1 MRPISALFSAILS
14 IALLLVVCAPA
25 SSQGL
30 GNEMTIKG
38 RILISGLT
46 SLDGEAT
53 VTVTYSGDTA
63 ISAREAIFNAFDDSS
78 DQWMGSGE
86 VKYFLETLSAQMVGK
101 IVWGFTIDSTT
112 NFTQKTDSY
121 IADHTSGLV
130 NTNWE
135 ATDPISF
142 TFSFSGSGSMSDREI
157 EAGEGLYE
165 ALSLSMAAATT
176 TETATGFMHDGWCA
190 IDLRVSAF
198 IIGSFSSPHLSE
210 GDMSSVRTPLGDIMW
225 YSFSGDASA
234 LNAIDDRVTY
244 RSFSLMD
251 NQQIAFAVLLIC
263 LLLILRIPTRDF
275 DKFEKLHPKKFRKY
289 AKSLPVVWI
298 SAIALAAVGVVLC
311 LLPFLFAFSSPN
323 TFLFAGYLYLV
334 LPLTVVAEHFIS
346 KFMYGRAALNI
357 PDESSV
363 EVKQAMMEPETK
375 EGEWLCKSCYMP
387 IEETLDIFQCSCG
400 ATMHVKC
407 AERAQTCPL
416 CGTVLFPQLTR
427 SIECRACG
435 ETFLYSGSE
444 DGYSIQC
451 TKCGAFQEQV
461 APGKN
466 YLVVDQDP
474 HNAFA
479 MIRALGKTD
488 RQAMCLTTQ
497 FPGKVRSDYDM
508 ESVEIKWF
516 SDSTT
521 DIDNV
526 NPKDLDG
533 DPMEVVSTFLMTTKG
548 AGVML
553 EGIDTL
559 IEMNGFEK
567 VLNFVKKINDLA
579 STHGSTIILAMNK
592 KKVTESQFKAISELF
607 DETHDF
613 Q

>member
-1 MRPISALFSAILS
+1 M
-14 IALLLVVCAPA
+14 LLVVCAPA

-30 GNEMTIKG
+30 GNEMTIDGK
-38 RILISGLT
+38 ILISGLT

-53 VTVTYSGDTA
+53 VKVTYSGDTA
-63 ISAREAIFNAFDDSS
+63 NDVREKIFLKFDESG
-78 DQWMGSGE
+78 DQWMGAEE
-86 VKYFLETLSAQMVGK
+86 VGAFMESLCSHMVGK

-112 NFTQKTDSY
+112 NFTGRSDAY

-130 NTNWE
+130 NKNWE

-142 TFSFSGSGSMSDREI
+142 TFSFSGSGSLSNREV
-157 EAGEGLYE
+157 EAGEGIYG
-165 ALSLSMAAATT
+165 ALSSSMDNAT
-176 TETATGFMHDGWCA
+176 ELVEGSGFKHDGWCV

-198 IIGSFSSPHLSE
+198 VIGSFSSPKLSE
-210 GDMSSVRTPLGDIMW
+210 GEMSAVRTPLGDVMW
-225 YSFSGDASA
+225 YSFSGDASI
-234 LNAIDDRVTY
+234 LDSIDDKVTY
-244 RSFSLMD
+244 RSFSFMD
-251 NQQIAFAVLLIC
+251 NQQIAFVALLIC
-263 LLLILRIPTRDF
+263 LLLLLRIPSRDF
-275 DKFEKLHPKKFRKY
+275 DKYEKLHPKKFRKY
-289 AKSLPVVWI
+289 AKPLPIVWVV
-298 SAIALAAVGVVLC
+298 AIALVAVSVVLY
-311 LLPFLFAFSSPN
+311 LLPFLFAITSPD
-323 TFLFAGYLYLV
+323 TYLLAGYLYLV
-334 LPLTVVAEHFIS
+334 LPLAVVAEHFFS

-357 PDESSV
+357 PDESSI
-363 EVKQAMMEPETK
+363 EVKQAMVEPETK
-375 EGEWLCKSCYMP
+375 EGEWLCKTCYMP

-407 AERAQTCPL
+407 AERSQTCPQ

-427 SIECRACG
+427 SIECKACG

-474 HNAFA
+474 HNAFN
-479 MIRALGKTD
+479 MIRALGKSN
-488 RQAMCLTTQ
+488 RQALCLTTQ

-508 ESVEIKWF
+508 EPVEIKWF

-553 EGIDTL
+553 EGVDTL
-559 IEMNGFEK
+559 VELNGFEK
-567 VLNFVKKINDLA
+567 VLNFIKKINDLA
-579 STHGSTIILAMNK
+579 STHGSTIILAMDR